1 MGVSVFDVLFLLKG
15 IGMTVLLSLM
25 TMLISIPAAFLMGF
39 IRSIKS
45 KNMIIFGI
53 QYVISFGITVIKGTP
68 LLLQLVFVF
77 FGLPFVGF
85 NISALNAA
93 FISLGVYSV
102 AYLTEI
108 VRTGIESIA
117 WTQWEASSS
126 LGFSFSQTMRLVI
139 LPQAFKI
146 MIPPTVSFFI
156 GLIKDSSL
164 CAVIGI
170 VELSRAGRIIVERS
184 HQSLLIFTIVALLYF
199 IVCYPLSRFSQRLE
213 RNLTV

>member
-1 MGVSVFDVLFLLKG
+1 MGVSVFDFLYLIKG
-15 IGMTVLLSLM
+15 VGMTVLLSVV
-25 TMLISIPAAFLMGF
+25 TMAVSIPAALLMGL
-39 IRSIKS
+39 IRGVKTRNLIVRAL
-45 KNMIIFGI
+45 
-53 QYVISFGITVIKGTP
+53 QYVISLGITIIRGTP
-68 LLLQLVFVF
+68 LLLQLIFVF
-77 FGLPFVGF
+77 FGLPFVGV
-85 NISALNAA
+85 NISAMSAA
-93 FISLGVYSV
+93 FLSLSVYSV

-126 LGFSFSQTMRLVI
+126 LGFNFLQTMRLVI
-139 LPQAFKI
+139 FPQAFKI

-184 HQSLLIFTIVALLYF
+184 HQSLLIFTIVALIYF
-199 IVCYPLSRFSQRLE
+199 VVCYPLSRFSQHLE
-213 RNLTV
+213 RNFTV